1 MTERKY
7 VSTSTETGRVVLDGG
22 VIFIAEDRAY
32 GWDDK
37 PLNNYKGYSVEF
49 TDDVAGNSIAEL
61 AQLAVAMKN
70 LPEEGVFD
78 LDYDE
83 LLEYFKEWAAETA
96 EEAEVPF
103 TFTDRDGDSN
113 TYSPAALW
121 ESSGGCE
128 WETSAQEGYDYG
140 WNI

>member
-1 MTERKY
+1 MTDRKY
-7 VSTSTETGRVVLDGG
+7 VSTSTETARVVLDGG

-37 PLNNYKGYSVEF
+37 PLHTYKGYTVEF
-49 TDDVAGNSIAEL
+49 ADDVVGDIAQL
-61 AQLAVAMKN
+61 AQLAVAMQN

-83 LLEYFKEWAAETA
+83 LLEFLKEWASECAES
-96 EEAEVPF
+96 AEVPF
-103 TFTDRDGDSN
+103 TFTDRDGDSQ

-121 ESSGGCE
+121 ESSGSCE